1 MLENDISALSERD
14 SVNLDGLEADI
25 WRREH
30 QLSALRAAGR
40 FTASGQGFILLLAVT
55 LSAATGISAA
65 SRTAM
70 PMAPLAGDNLAPSTL
85 LLGSHR

>member
-1 MLENDISALSERD
+1 MLENDISALSERG
-14 SVNLDGLEADI
+14 SINLDGLETDI

-40 FTASGQGFILLLAVT
+40 FTASGQGLILLLAVT
-55 LSAATGISAA
+55 VSAATGISAA
-65 SRTAM
+65 STAAK
-70 PMAPLAGDNLAPSTL
+70 PMTPLLDNKLAPSTL

>member
-1 MLENDISALSERD
+1 MLENDISALNERD

-30 QLSALRAAGR
+30 QLSAFRAAGR
-40 FTASGQGFILLLAVT
+40 FTVSGQGLILLLAVT

-65 SRTAM
+65 STAAT
-70 PMAPLAGDNLAPSTL
+70 PLAPLVGNSLAPSTL
-85 LLGSHR
+85 LLGLHR

>member
-14 SVNLDGLEADI
+14 SVNLDGLEADV
-25 WRREH
+25 WLREH
-30 QLSALRAAGR
+30 QLSVLRTAGR
-40 FTASGQGFILLLAVT
+40 FTASGQGLILLLAVT

-65 SRTAM
+65 SKIAK
-70 PMAPLAGDNLAPSTL
+70 PMAPLVENNLAPSTL

>member
-1 MLENDISALSERD
+1 MLENDISALCERD
-14 SVNLDGLEADI
+14 SVNLDELETDI

-30 QLSALRAAGR
+30 QLRALRAAGR
-40 FTASGQGFILLLAVT
+40 FTASGQGLILLLAVT

-65 SRTAM
+65 SKIAK
-70 PMAPLAGDNLAPSTL
+70 PMAPLVENSLAPSTL

>member
-1 MLENDISALSERD
+1 MLENEISALSAHD

-25 WRREH
+25 WRRERH
-30 QLSALRAAGR
+30 LAALRAAGR
-40 FTASGQGFILLLAVT
+40 FTASGQGLILLLAVT

-65 SRTAM
+65 SETAK
-70 PMAPLAGDNLAPSTL
+70 PTAPLMGSSLAPSTL

>member
-1 MLENDISALSERD
+1 MLENDISALSDRD
-14 SVNLDGLEADI
+14 SVNLDELEADI

-30 QLSALRAAGR
+30 RLSTLRAAGR
-40 FTASGQGFILLLAVT
+40 FIASGQGLILLLAVT

-65 SRTAM
+65 SKTTKPIAS
-70 PMAPLAGDNLAPSTL
+70 LVGNSLAPSTL